1 MLAAFWL
8 ESGDV
13 WVTFLHWLIADI
25 LNTGPWMYIGF
36 GCVKKG
42 MLGSH
47 ILEDITFGIES

>member
-1 MLAAFWL
+1 MLVAFWL

-13 WVTFLHWLIADI
+13 WVTFLHWLIADL

-42 MLGSH
+42 MLG
-47 ILEDITFGIES
+47 IES